1 MPVRKCAITPVPFR
15 ARKVQHTGFMQ
26 EEAIK
31 SAYRRYARV
40 YDALFGPVLHPGRTR
55 VVEALGCRPGER
67 ILEVG
72 VGTGLSLPLYP
83 DFVRITGIDVSR
95 EMLDQARQRVARK
108 RLSHVDELIEM
119 DGESMSFAD
128 GTFDKVVAMYVV
140 SVVRDPVRL
149 LREMQRVC
157 RPGGDIF
164 VVNHFRSTNRW
175 VGGIERALA
184 GFSDQLGF
192 HPDFALE
199 ALVDRTT
206 AELIETSRINLF
218 WKVLRF
224 RNRPPAGSESDLA
237 KGRGYPAAA

>member
-1 MPVRKCAITPVPFR
+1 MR
-15 ARKVQHTGFMQ
+15 

-31 SAYRRYARV
+31 SAYRRYAGV

-55 VVEALGCRPGER
+55 VVDALGCVPGER

-83 DFVRITGIDVSR
+83 DSVRVTGIDVSR

-108 RLSHVDELIEM
+108 RLAHVDELIEM
-119 DGESMSFAD
+119 DGERMTFAD
-128 GTFDKVVAMYVV
+128 GSFDKVVAMYVV

-164 VVNHFRSTNRW
+164 VVNHFRSANPW
-175 VGGIERALA
+175 IGAVERALA

-192 HPDFALE
+192 HPDFALD
-199 ALVDRTT
+199 AIVGRTS

-218 WKVLRF
+218 WRVLRF
-224 RNRPPAGSESDLA
+224 RNRPLAPAAEEGGLA
-237 KGRGYPAAA
+237 KGNGYPAPA

>member
-1 MPVRKCAITPVPFR
+1 
-15 ARKVQHTGFMQ
+15 MQ

-55 VVEALGCRPGER
+55 VVGALQCAAGER

-83 DFVRITGIDVSR
+83 DSVHVTGIDVSQ
-95 EMLDQARQRVARK
+95 EMLEQARQRVERK
-108 RLSHVDELIEM
+108 RLSHVDALLEM
-119 DGESMSFAD
+119 DGEKMAFPD
-128 GTFDKVVAMYVV
+128 GSFDKVVAMYVV

-164 VVNHFRSTNRW
+164 VVNHFRSANRW
-175 VGGIERALA
+175 VGSIERALA

-192 HPDFALE
+192 HPDFAIE
-199 ALVDRTT
+199 EIVGRTS
-206 AELIETSRINLF
+206 AELIESSRISLF

-224 RNRPPAGSESDLA
+224 RSPPLPIAADEAEVA
-237 KGRGYPAAA
+237 KDSGYPAPA

>member
-1 MPVRKCAITPVPFR
+1 
-15 ARKVQHTGFMQ
+15 MQ

-55 VVEALGCRPGER
+55 VVEALGCASGER

-83 DFVRITGIDVSR
+83 DSVHITGIDVSR
-95 EMLDQARQRVARK
+95 EMLDQARQRVAQK
-108 RLSHVDELIEM
+108 RLSHVKALLEM
-119 DGESMSFAD
+119 DGEKMDFPDA
-128 GTFDKVVAMYVV
+128 GFDKVVAMYVV

-164 VVNHFRSTNRW
+164 VVNHFRSANRW
-175 VGGIERALA
+175 IGGVERALA
-184 GFSDQLGF
+184 GFSNQLGF

-199 ALVDRTT
+199 AIVGRTT
-206 AELIETSRINLF
+206 AELLESSRINVF

-224 RNRPPAGSESDLA
+224 RNPPLESEEAEMA
-237 KGRGYPAAA
+237 KGSGYPAPA

>member
-1 MPVRKCAITPVPFR
+1 
-15 ARKVQHTGFMQ
+15 MQ

-40 YDALFGPVLHPGRTR
+40 YDALFGPVLHPGRTW
-55 VVEALGCRPGER
+55 VVEALDCLRGER

-83 DFVRITGIDVSR
+83 DFVRVTGIDVSR

-108 RLSHVDELIEM
+108 RLAHVDALIEM
-119 DGESMSFAD
+119 DGEGMSFAD
-128 GTFDKVVAMYVV
+128 GSFDKVVAMYVV

-164 VVNHFRSTNRW
+164 VVNHFRSANRW

-192 HPDFALE
+192 HPDFALD
-199 ALVDRTT
+199 AIVGRTT
-206 AELIETSRINLF
+206 AELLETSRINLF
-218 WKVLRF
+218 WRVLRF
-224 RNRPPAGSESDLA
+224 RNRPPAAGEAELA
-237 KGRGYPAAA
+237 KGSGYPAPA